1 MTLLTK
7 TYNQNQGGSAHEVS
21 STSKKNGHSQLSIQI
36 KSTHAQESA
45 MPEELKRQ
53 VQKNSPSLYEL
64 FDDTLRRKGEAQSV
78 TSRFVDED
86 ILEVEGLSN
95 LTLHSYVLEAEK
107 LGKKVEYIKTLTV
120 KISD

>member
-7 TYNQNQGGSAHEVS
+7 AYSQNQEVLKRDTS
-21 STSKKNGHSQLSIQI
+21 SSKKKGQDPLSIRI

-53 VQKNSPSLYEL
+53 VQKNAPSLYEL
-64 FDDTLRRKGEAQSV
+64 FDQTLRRKGEAESV
-78 TSRFVDED
+78 TSHFVEENV
-86 ILEVEGLSN
+86 LEVEGLSN